1 MFFSQKKIFK
11 GSAAIITVVIVAAAA
26 LLMTVSATQLG
37 MGDMEISYQSQ
48 KSGEAFAIADGCV
61 EEALRRLRTDQSYT
75 GATLSLGAGSC
86 IISVSGSG
94 ASRTVTTNSTVGN
107 FNATVQATI
116 SITANVISV
125 TNWQRQ

>member
-1 MFFSQKKIFK
+1 MPRQQSLK

-61 EEALRRLRTDQSYT
+61 EEALRRLRTDQAYT
-75 GATLSLGAGSC
+75 GATLNLGAGSC
-86 IISVSGSG
+86 IISVSGGG
-94 ASRTVTTNSTVGN
+94 ATRTISVSSAVGN
-107 FNATVQATI
+107 FNASIQAAI
-116 SITANVISV
+116 SISANIITV
-125 TNWQRQ
+125 TGWQRQ